1 MTKKKQVYK
10 CDICG
15 NVVEILHEGQE
26 ALVCCG
32 EPMKLMEEQTADQAN
47 EKHVP
52 VVEKV
57 DGGYKV
63 TVGSTLHPRQEKH
76 YIEWIELITD
86 RGVFRKHLA
95 PGEDPVATFENV
107 GDVIQAR
114 EYCNVHGLWALN
126 EL

>member
-63 TVGSTLHPRQEKH
+63 TVGSTLHPMQEKH

-95 PGEDPVATFENV
+95 PGEDPIVTFEDV
-107 GDVIQAR
+107 GDVIQVR